1 MALIIGSA
9 FYGMIDDTNSF
20 FAKGSVIFNAVL
32 LNALVAVTEINRL
45 YDQRPIV
52 EKQVSYA

>member
-1 MALIIGSA
+1 MSLIIGSA
-9 FYGMIDDTNSF
+9 FYGIINDTNSF
-20 FAKGSVIFNAVL
+20 FAKGSVIFMAVL